1 MVIRFL
7 SVILILTGSIF
18 NSTAQTP
25 AKPKLVV
32 GIVVDQMRYD
42 YLERFKSSFG
52 KDGFLRL
59 MNEGSNFTFAHY
71 NYIPTYTAPGHAA
84 VYTGTTPYFNGI
96 IANDWYSRKY
106 KKYIYCVEDSSVK
119 GVGSV
124 GDEGMRSPKN
134 LVSSTITD
142 QLQLSNNGK
151 SKVISVSIKDRG
163 SILPGGHL
171 SDGSFW
177 YDGKNGKFITS
188 TFFMNELPTWVQTF
202 NSRKLPDDFLKRTWN
217 LTFTLNNYANS
228 FPDESP
234 YEVDIFNEG
243 KTSFPHHLDKIEQET
258 KYTTLI
264 HTPFGN
270 DLLLEFAKT
279 ALVSENLGKS
289 DVPDFLAISFSSTDY
304 IGHTFGPNSVEIMD
318 TYIKLDAQLAE
329 LFSALDKQVGKGNY
343 LLFLTADHGVVE
355 NIYSLADEN
364 YSAGNVVT
372 SAMSDSV
379 KSFFRKKYGTDQLL
393 EKISNDQIFLDWNL
407 IAKMTIDPKT
417 IQNEVRQVLRYHFPQ
432 ISTIYIRSELETRRA
447 SRTAEFLLNG
457 FNPARS
463 GDVMFEVQAS
473 YITDAEKRGTTHGSP
488 YNYDTHVP
496 FLFYGWNIP
505 VQTTN
510 EPVYICD
517 ISATVANLLGIME
530 PDGSMG
536 IPVIKLKK

>member
-1 MVIRFL
+1 M
-7 SVILILTGSIF
+7 ILIGVAENT
-18 NSTAQTP
+18 NAQSSS
-25 AKPKLVV
+25 KPKLVV
-32 GIVVDQMRYD
+32 GIVIDQMRYD
-42 YLERFKSSFG
+42 YLERFKSFYG

-84 VYTGTTPYFNGI
+84 VYTGTTPFFNGI
-96 IANDWYSRKY
+96 IGNDWYVRNL
-106 KKYIYCVEDSSVK
+106 KKHVYCVEDTTVT

-124 GDEGMRSPKN
+124 GDEGKRSPKN
-134 LVSSTITD
+134 LISSTITD

-188 TFFMNELPTWVQTF
+188 TFFMKELPNWVQNF
-202 NSRKLPDDFLKRTWN
+202 NSKKLPDEFLKKTWN
-217 LTFTLNNYANS
+217 LSLTMNNYATS

-243 KTSFPHHLDKIEQET
+243 KTSFPHKLDKIDQET

-264 HTPFGN
+264 FTPFGN
-270 DLLLEFAKT
+270 ELLLEFAKS
-279 ALVSENLGKS
+279 ALVSENLGKN

-304 IGHTFGPNSVEIMD
+304 IGHTFGPKSVEIMD

-343 LLFLTADHGVVE
+343 LLFLTADHGAVE
-355 NIYSLADEN
+355 NVYSLADEN
-364 YSAGNVVT
+364 YSAGNVVS
-372 SAMSDSV
+372 SAISDSV
-379 KSFFRKKYGTDQLL
+379 KSFLQEKYGTSQLF
-393 EKISNDQIFLDWNL
+393 EKLSNDQIFLDWKL
-407 IAKMTIDPKT
+407 MSKMKLDPKT
-417 IQNEVRQVLRYHFPQ
+417 IQNDIRQVLRYDFPQ
-432 ISTIYIRSELETRRA
+432 ISSIYIRAELEPRRA
-447 SRTAEFLLNG
+447 SRTAEYLLNG

-463 GDVMFEVQAS
+463 GDILFEVQAS
-473 YITDAEKRGTTHGSP
+473 YLTDAEKKGTTHGSP
-488 YNYDTHVP
+488 YSYDTHVP
-496 FLFYGWNIP
+496 VLFYGWNVP
-505 VQTTN
+505 AQTSN

-530 PDGSMG
+530 PDGNMG
-536 IPVIKLKK
+536 IPIIKLKK